1 MKCPRCESEQ
11 VRKNGR
17 PRGVQRYLCKACGKQ
32 FMELLDG
39 DGLRRQWPESAL
51 AKPAPTGGSST
62 KRIAPA
68 TVVKCDRGIAI
79 LLLDAENLKLDIN
92 TEKFLASLCSYPLEV
107 KIAFANWKNPSTGK
121 LDTELYDRGYELIH
135 VPGGSNSA
143 DGKMIAFGAAILYR
157 YPAVR
162 EVFVCSSD
170 GLLNHLCNQL
180 QNQGLTVFRVR
191 RQNAILSVENH
202 LTGESKHYS
211 CGREMEIPSLEDLAN
226 QISELL
232 KAEHKSIEERIAQF
246 SSVAELFQ
254 ERRTLAFNS
263 TSSNNA
269 AAMLQSAE
277 KEITQAAK
285 EPLPPVAV
293 NQNIATPQTIAAL
306 NSTAIDSLDALEK
319 ILLEMI
325 EAAIVESK
333 EDAISVV
340 KIKKN
345 FFNTYECH
353 ADLIVKHFLAN
364 SSLIKFLQ
372 SRASVFQL
380 TLNGSEHQ
388 VAIAQKDGPSKTDS
402 PAALESSLAKI
413 VRALTAQSPGSFIP
427 IPHVASEFKKQYG
440 QPITKKLKAL
450 KLDSPFPDFL
460 QSCPTFKV
468 QKKGKGYQ
476 VAIAL
481 SQFF

>member
-11 VRKNGR
+11 CRKNGR
-17 PRGVQRYLCKACGKQ
+17 PNGHQRYLCKACRKQ
-32 FMELLDG
+32 FFEPLDPQSLSRKSTESELSQAIPKGID
-39 DGLRRQWPESAL
+39 
-51 AKPAPTGGSST
+51 T
-62 KRIAPA
+62 A
-68 TVVKCDRGIAI
+68 TTTDSCGIAI
-79 LLLDAENLKLDIN
+79 LLLDAENLKLNVN
-92 TEKFLASLCSYPLEV
+92 TEQFLASLCGYPLQV
-107 KIAFANWKNPSTGK
+107 KIAFANWKNPSIGK
-121 LDTELYDRGYELIH
+121 LDAELYDRGYELMH

-162 EVFVCSSD
+162 QVFVCSSD

-191 RQNAILSVENH
+191 RQNAVLSVENR
-202 LTGESKHYS
+202 LTGEIKHYS
-211 CGREMEIPSLEDLAN
+211 CDREMEIPSLEDLAN

-277 KEITQAAK
+277 KEITQPAK
-285 EPLPPVAV
+285 EPLPPLAV
-293 NQNIATPQTIAAL
+293 TQNIPSPPTIPAL
-306 NSTAIDSLDALEK
+306 NSTAIDSLDALEE

-325 EAAIVESK
+325 YAAAVELK
-333 EDAISVV
+333 EDVIPVL
-340 KIKKN
+340 KIKKD
-345 FFNTYECH
+345 FFNKYQLH
-353 ADLIVKHFLAN
+353 ADLIVKQFSSK

-372 SRASVFQL
+372 SRPAVFQV
-380 TLNGSEHQ
+380 TSIGGDHQ
-388 VAIAQKDGPSKTDS
+388 VEIAQKAAVSKTDS
-402 PAALESSLAKI
+402 PAALEAHLAKI

-440 QPITKKLKAL
+440 QPITQKMKAL

-460 QSCPTFKV
+460 QSCQTFKV

-476 VAIAL
+476 VAIAPR
-481 SQFF
+481 SSF